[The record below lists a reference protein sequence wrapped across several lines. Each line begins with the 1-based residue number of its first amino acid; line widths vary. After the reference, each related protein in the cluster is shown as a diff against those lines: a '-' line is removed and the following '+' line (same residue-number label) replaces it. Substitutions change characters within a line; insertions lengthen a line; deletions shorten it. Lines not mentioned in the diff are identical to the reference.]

1 VPDNIHE
8 CMLVFPNAKIN
19 IGLNITEKRSDGFH
33 NISSVFYPVNWT
45 DALEITWSD
54 TTSFSAD
61 GIAIPGNESENLC
74 LKAFNMLS
82 ADYDLR
88 PVHIHLLKAIPIGA
102 GLGGGSADAAF
113 TISTLNKLF
122 DLNISEE
129 KQIDYARRLGS
140 DCAFFILNK
149 PMYCYG
155 KGDQFEITDLSLAG
169 KWIVMVNPGIHISTV
184 EAYSGVKPAQPETN
198 LRTLTSSPV
207 STWKDTVRNDFEA
220 GIFEKYPV
228 LDEIKQ
234 SLYQKGALY
243 AAMSGSGSTL
253 YGIFE
258 SETDLSGHFDRY
270 NVWQGMLN

>member
-1 VPDNIHE
+1 
-8 CMLVFPNAKIN
+8 MLVFPNAKIN
-19 IGLNITEKRSDGFH
+19 IGLNITEKRPDGFH
-33 NISSVFYPVNWT
+33 NISSLFYPIGWS
-45 DALEITWSD
+45 DALEITLSD
-54 TTSFSAD
+54 TTRFSAD

-74 LKAFNMLS
+74 LKAYNLLAADFDLS
-82 ADYDLR
+82 

-113 TISTLNKLF
+113 TISALNKFF
-122 DLNISEE
+122 DLGITEE

-140 DCAFFILNK
+140 DCAFFILNR
-149 PMYCYG
+149 PMYCFG
-155 KGDQFEITDLSLAG
+155 KGDQFEITELSLAG

-184 EAYSGVKPAQPETN
+184 EAYSGVKPAQPETD
-198 LRTLTSSPV
+198 LRTLLSLPLPS
-207 STWKDTVRNDFEA
+207 WKDKVRNDFET

-258 SETDLSGHFDRY
+258 EETDLSGHFNRY
-270 NVWQGMLN
+270 NIWQGMLN